1 MISNN
6 LKNRKVMN
14 IKHINSSR
22 TLYHVA
28 SCFLLGTILC
38 GFLTSCADLEYTEE
52 NSRDEE
58 WTFTYFN
65 EGIKGLVSGVYAQV
79 YNNEF
84 ENNSAYFLA
93 GATDEAQY
101 ALETGAVNNYWN
113 GGWSPANPYDRTWTQ
128 SYTAIAD
135 VNMYLEKIDQTD
147 ISEWEYNPAYPD
159 WKDQMEKFP
168 YELRFLRA
176 FFYFQLFKTY
186 GDVPLVTTT
195 LTNGQANNVKRTSAD
210 EIVKFIVEE
219 CDAVAPYL
227 PVNYKTENG
236 AEIGRATRI
245 AAFALKART
254 LLYAASPLHNPTGD
268 KTKWAQAAEA
278 CKYILDNA
286 ATWGL
291 KLSAYGALW
300 GHDAFFNPEMIFA
313 IGRGESNDFEKA
325 NYPIGVENGSSG
337 NCPTQSL
344 VDQYEFA
351 DNGETFGERYP
362 GSIDVSDLES
372 FNPYEGLDPRFALTI
387 VKNGDE
393 WPSNGAQAK
402 AIESF
407 VGGFNGAPKY
417 GATPTSYYLRKFV
430 DGSCVTTADNQTRR
444 RHTWIVFRL
453 AEFYLDY
460 AEAVFNAT
468 GSANDATFGMTANE
482 AVNVLR
488 NRADI
493 QMPEFTEDG
502 EAWVKRYE
510 RERLVEFAFEN
521 QRFWDVRRWKKG
533 PQYFK
538 NIQLATISSSL
549 ILSRTPV
556 TRQWD
561 DKYYFYPIPQ
571 SELKKNPNLTQN
583 PGWEVE

>member
-1 MISNN
+1 MRTNILFKSKG
-6 LKNRKVMN
+6 LVKV
-14 IKHINSSR
+14 
-22 TLYHVA
+22 LPFYLFA
-28 SCFLLGTILC
+28 FLL
-38 GFLTSCADLEYTEE
+38 LTSCADLDYTEE
-52 NSRDEE
+52 TTRDEE

-84 ENNSAYFLA
+84 ASNSAYFLA

-101 ALETGAVNNYWN
+101 ALEAGNVNSYVN
-113 GGWSPANPYDRTWTQ
+113 GGWSPANPFDRIWTK

-135 VNMYLEKIDQTD
+135 ANMFLEKLDEAD
-147 ISEWEYNPAYPD
+147 ISDWEQNPEYSK
-159 WKDQMEKFP
+159 WVSQLELFP

-176 FFYFQLFKTY
+176 YFYFELFRTY

-195 LTNGQANNVKRTSAD
+195 LTNAQANSVKRTPAD

-227 PVNYKTENG
+227 PVTYETEVG
-236 AEIGRATRI
+236 SEVGRATRV
-245 AAFALKART
+245 AAAALKART

-268 KTKWAQAAEA
+268 KTKWAKAAEA
-278 CKYILDNA
+278 CKYVLDNA
-286 ATWGL
+286 ANWGL
-291 KLSAYGALW
+291 SLSAYGSLW
-300 GHDAFFNPEMIFA
+300 GHDAFYNKELIFGL
-313 IGRGESNDFEKA
+313 GRGDDSDNGNVFEKA
-325 NYPIGVENGSSG
+325 NYPVGVENGSSG

-344 VDQYEFA
+344 VDQYEYQ
-351 DNGETFGERYP
+351 DNGETFGERHP
-362 GSIDVSDLES
+362 GNIDLNLQD
-372 FNPYEGLDPRFALTI
+372 PYEGLDPRFALTV

-393 WPSNGAQAK
+393 WPSNGAQK
-402 AIESF
+402 KVMETF

-417 GATPTSYYLRKFV
+417 GATPTSYYLRKYV
-430 DGSCVTTADNQTRR
+430 DGACVTTADNQTYR

-453 AEFYLDY
+453 GEFYLDY

-468 GSANDATFGMTANE
+468 GSANDATYGMTANE

-502 EAWVKRYE
+502 DAWVKRYE
-510 RERLVEFAFEN
+510 RERLVELAFEN
-521 QRFWDVRRWKKG
+521 HRFWDVRRWKKG
-533 PQYFK
+533 AQYFK
-538 NIQLATISSSL
+538 TIQAATISPSL
-549 ILSRTPV
+549 VLTRSTI

-561 DKYYFYPIPQ
+561 EKYNFYPIPQ
-571 SELKKNPNLTQN
+571 SELIKNSNLTQN
-583 PGWEVE
+583 PGW

>member
-1 MISNN
+1 MRTNILFKSKG
-6 LKNRKVMN
+6 LVKV
-14 IKHINSSR
+14 
-22 TLYHVA
+22 LPFYLFA
-28 SCFLLGTILC
+28 FLL
-38 GFLTSCADLEYTEE
+38 LTSCADLDYTEE
-52 NSRDEE
+52 TTRDEE

-84 ENNSAYFLA
+84 ASNSAYFLA

-101 ALETGAVNNYWN
+101 ALEAGNVNSYVN
-113 GGWSPANPYDRTWTQ
+113 GGWSPANPFDRTWTK

-135 VNMYLEKIDQTD
+135 ANMFLEKLDEAD
-147 ISEWEYNPAYPD
+147 ISDWEQNPEYSK
-159 WKDQMEKFP
+159 WVSQLELFP

-176 FFYFQLFKTY
+176 YFYFELFRTY

-195 LTNGQANNVKRTSAD
+195 LTNAQANSVKRTPAD

-227 PVNYKTENG
+227 PVTYETEVG
-236 AEIGRATRI
+236 SEVGRATRV
-245 AAFALKART
+245 AAAALKART

-268 KTKWAQAAEA
+268 KTKWAKAAEA
-278 CKYILDNA
+278 CKYVLDNA
-286 ATWGL
+286 ANWGL
-291 KLSAYGALW
+291 SLSAYGLLW
-300 GHDAFFNPEMIFA
+300 GHDAFYNKELIFGL
-313 IGRGESNDFEKA
+313 GRGDDSDNGNVFEKA
-325 NYPIGVENGSSG
+325 NYPVGVENGSSG

-344 VDQYEFA
+344 VDQYEYQ
-351 DNGETFGERYP
+351 DNGETFGERHP
-362 GSIDVSDLES
+362 GNIDLNLQD
-372 FNPYEGLDPRFALTI
+372 PYEGLDPRFALTV

-393 WPSNGAQAK
+393 WPSNGAQK
-402 AIESF
+402 KVMETF

-417 GATPTSYYLRKFV
+417 GATPTSYYLRKYV
-430 DGSCVTTADNQTRR
+430 DGACVTTADNQTYR

-453 AEFYLDY
+453 GEFYLDY

-468 GSANDATFGMTANE
+468 GSANDATYGMTANE

-502 EAWVKRYE
+502 DAWVKRYE
-510 RERLVEFAFEN
+510 RERLVELAFEN
-521 QRFWDVRRWKKG
+521 HRFWDVRRWKKG
-533 PQYFK
+533 AQYFK
-538 NIQLATISSSL
+538 TIQAATISPSL
-549 ILSRTPV
+549 VLTRSTI

-561 DKYYFYPIPQ
+561 EKYNFYPIPQ
-571 SELKKNPNLTQN
+571 SELIKNSNLTQN
-583 PGWEVE
+583 PGW